1 MRKGA
6 VGPQPKRLLPK
17 SKKVHHKTRGAK
29 EFHDHL
35 DELTPLN
42 EAELL
47 RYLKNQFR
55 VNNIYTRT
63 GSTLVALNP
72 FKWMLS
78 AYTDQVVTKY
88 HAGVSDDEAIPHIY
102 QEAEAVLRSVH
113 VSGEPAHFVIIGCS
127 GSGKTESAKLL
138 FQYFAESESHT

>member
-1 MRKGA
+1 
-6 VGPQPKRLLPK
+6 L
-17 SKKVHHKTRGAK
+17 KVRGVK

-78 AYTDQVVTKY
+78 AYTNQVVTKY
-88 HAGVSDDEAIPHIY
+88 HAGVSDEDAIPHIY
-102 QEAEAVLRSVH
+102 QEVL
-113 VSGEPAHFVIIGCS
+113 
-127 GSGKTESAKLL
+127 
-138 FQYFAESESHT
+138 